1 MCELFGTSAR
11 HARDYA
17 SWLVTFRARGGGSA
31 DNPDGWGIA
40 SWTDGHVS
48 IEKSPEP
55 GWRSA
60 RFLELAESVTG
71 KLLLAHVRKARH
83 PPVPGLLNTHP
94 FAHGCCGRE
103 WVFAHNGMVPGIVA
117 QPCAYDGCR
126 PDGETDSEFAFC
138 HLLAGIAD
146 TYDDT
151 DIGRWPERL
160 AARAG
165 TIAAL
170 GKFNFLL
177 SDGRAL
183 LAYGH
188 DRLHYSERPD
198 GLALVA
204 TEPLD
209 AGDWQAFAPG
219 ELRVYRDGALLAT
232 HAPSVPEARELP
244 RSHVFAGPPS

>member
-1 MCELFGTSAR
+1 MCELFGVSASE
-11 HARDYA
+11 ARGFTP
-17 SWLVTFRARGGGSA
+17 WLLPFRARGGGTA

-40 SWTDGHVS
+40 SWGNDQAR
-48 IEKSPEP
+48 IDKSPEP
-55 GWRSA
+55 AWRSA
-60 RFLELAESVTG
+60 DFLDLAQSITG

-94 FAHGCCGRE
+94 FAHACCGRE
-103 WVFAHNGMVPGIVA
+103 WIFAHNGMVPDIIDRPG
-117 QPCAYDGCR
+117 AYDACSPHG
-126 PDGETDSEFAFC
+126 DTDSEFAFC

-146 TYDDT
+146 TYDEA
-151 DIGRWPERL
+151 DIGQWLGQL

-177 SDGRAL
+177 SDGRVL

-188 DRLHYSERPD
+188 DHLHYSERPD
-198 GLALVA
+198 GLVLVA

-209 AGDWQAFAPG
+209 DSEWLAFEPA
-219 ELRVYRDGALLAT
+219 ELRVYRDGVLLA
-232 HAPSVPEARELP
+232 
-244 RSHVFAGPPS
+244 SHTKVWH